1 MKRSVKTKRVLA
13 AVLSSVFA
21 FPAAG
26 IFDGN
31 QNSSSVY
38 AEMTTNETY
47 TCQDD
52 EIAEEAVESDWRI
65 TKGDINGDGAI
76 DISDATM
83 LSLYLVGEKYLYGPQ
98 LRAADVNNNKDVELA
113 DLAAMKQFIS
123 KKINSFAEVDICLSD
138 EEVSEILP
146 ENAVP
151 YAYPEDIKTDNV
163 KVYKLADGTL
173 KVLYLN
179 GRFTMEL
186 PEIWEGHFVVDD
198 RCFCSKLSYNG
209 YTAGELFTCI
219 PQNTTLHLSSNMA
232 LSAPYMAQIRGIS
245 GEIFLYTSGVSVIN
259 YDYDNEECRS
269 EYEMLSATLPD
280 VYKSVRSYSDETGK
294 MEAVFDLPEYDC
306 FTGTVSDFLYGK
318 DKVIWAYDED
328 YALDQNEQEDEHRL
342 CEMKIDTNIVAR
354 RAVCLGDI
362 IFYDCYD
369 QKDGTHYGWIRVDAI
384 YFNSNAG
391 K

>member
-1 MKRSVKTKRVLA
+1 MKRSVKTKRILA

-26 IFDGN
+26 IFNGN
-31 QNSSSVY
+31 QNSGAVY
-38 AEMTTNETY
+38 AEMTMNETD
-47 TCQDD
+47 TCQDA
-52 EIAEEAVESDWRI
+52 EIAEEAVEDDWSI

-83 LSLYLVGEKYLYGPQ
+83 LSLYLVGENYLYGTQ
-98 LRAADVNNNKDVELA
+98 LRAADVNNNKDVEIA
-113 DLAAMKQFIS
+113 DLASMKQFIS
-123 KKINSFAEVDICLSD
+123 KKINSFAEIDICLSD
-138 EEVSEILP
+138 EEVSAILP
-146 ENAVP
+146 EDAVP

-186 PEIWEGHFVVDD
+186 PEVWEGHFIIDD
-198 RCFCSKLSYNG
+198 RCFSSKLSYNG
-209 YTAGELFTCI
+209 ATAGELFTCI
-219 PQNTTLHLSSNMA
+219 PQNKFHLSSNMA
-232 LSAPYMAQIRGIS
+232 FGAPYMAQIRGLS

-259 YDYDNEECRS
+259 YDYDNEECKA

-280 VYKSVRSYSDETGK
+280 VYKSVRSYSDDTGK
-294 MEAVFDLPEYDC
+294 MEAVFDLPEDIS

-318 DKVIWAYDED
+318 DKVIYAYDED
-328 YALDQNEQEDEHRL
+328 YALDQNEQEKDHRL
-342 CEMKIDTNIVAR
+342 CEMKIDTNLVAR

-362 IFYDCYD
+362 MFFDCYD
-369 QKDGTHYGWIRVDAI
+369 QNDGTHYGWIRSDAI
-384 YFNSNAG
+384 YFDSCSG